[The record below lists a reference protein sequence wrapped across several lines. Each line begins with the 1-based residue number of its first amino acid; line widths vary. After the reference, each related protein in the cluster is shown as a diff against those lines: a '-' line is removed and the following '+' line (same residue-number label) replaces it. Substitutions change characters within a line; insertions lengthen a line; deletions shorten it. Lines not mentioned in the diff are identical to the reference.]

1 MFQLLEF
8 KDRIKLLII
17 KNAIYSS
24 RPDFVASFNSF
35 NFLDSSELFRP
46 DLNL

>member
-1 MFQLLEF
+1 MFEFLEF

-24 RPDFVASFNSF
+24 RPDFVTSFNSF
-35 NFLDSSELFRP
+35 YFLDRSELFRP